1 MYFLFTIPLVIFIA
15 LVASLNAYFRRKDDV
30 YLRLFP
36 FFLFLTLLVESASL
50 FGLIRGDA
58 NHAMYNFF
66 SVLEF
71 TFYLFVVGEII
82 RNTRIKRLVRYTIWL
97 YGLLALVNIIFYQKI
112 YGFPS
117 LTYMIGAF
125 LIVVICIY
133 YFFELFQ
140 ISHSVTLVRQ
150 PAFWICSGL
159 LFFYCCSFPIFA
171 SMNLTKTLPPFIF
184 RNFGVIVNILNV
196 LLYSSFTI
204 AFVCRL
210 RTRKSIS

>member
-15 LVASLNAYFRRKDDV
+15 LAASLNAYFRRKDDV

-36 FFLFLTLLVESASL
+36 FFLLLTLLVESASL
-50 FGLIRGDA
+50 SGVVRGDA
-58 NHAMYNFF
+58 SHAMYNFF

-71 TFYLFVVGEII
+71 TFYLFVLGEII

-97 YGLLALVNIIFYQKI
+97 YDVLALGNIIFIQKI
-112 YGFPS
+112 YGFPA
-117 LTYMIGAF
+117 LTYALGCL
-125 LIVVICIY
+125 LIVIVCIY

-140 ISHSVTLVRQ
+140 LPHSLALTQQ

-171 SMNLTKTLPPFIF
+171 SMNLTKGLPPFIF
-184 RNFGVIVNILNV
+184 RNFGLIINILNV

-210 RTRKSIS
+210 RTRKSMS